1 MIFTF
6 KLWNRFLTPFIAHPL
21 HNRWTTWRHIDRSRQ
36 QQTRLERRVLIA
48 GILVFLIGAG
58 VLRVSDTTPWM
69 VLTVGLPLVIVSTGV
84 PIIMLTIGT
93 IYGLTCAVTVASN
106 IAYEKSQGRLALLRL
121 THYGTAGAVWSI
133 TTLTVQNQPLL
144 TRIRTL
150 LRPLYGLTIFVIGFP
165 TLLLFLPTTF
175 VDVSVLWET
184 EFDNYLNIM
193 LLVIFTGL
201 DYFQSGNLGAIA
213 GMSVATLED
222 NALNGGAGGRG
233 AALFLTLQVVSFMV
247 TSLVCLFFLPSL
259 AGDELIRYTLLCIVT
274 TLGCREVL
282 LIVAWSAVGGLVESG
297 SGELEAVAHIRARS
311 LPFRSAGR

>member
-36 QQTRLERRVLIA
+36 KQTRLERRALIA
-48 GILVFLIGAG
+48 SVVLFLVVAAA
-58 VLRVSDTTPWM
+58 LRVFNTAPWM
-69 VLTVGLPLVIVSTGV
+69 VLTVGLPLVVVSMGV
-84 PIIMLTIGT
+84 PFIMLTIGT
-93 IYGLTCAVTVASN
+93 VYGLTCAVTVANN
-106 IAYEKSQGRLALLRL
+106 IAYEKAQGRLALLRL

-150 LRPLYGLTIFVIGFP
+150 IRPLYGLTVFVIGFP

-175 VDVSVLWET
+175 GDASVLWET

-193 LLVIFTGL
+193 LLVTFTGL
-201 DYFQSGNLGAIA
+201 DYFQSGNLGTIA
-213 GMSVATLED
+213 GMSVATLDD

-247 TSLVCLFFLPSL
+247 TSLICLFFLPRL
-259 AGDELIRYTLLCIVT
+259 AGDDLIQYVLLCVVT
-274 TLGCREVL
+274 TFGCREVL
-282 LIVAWSAVGGLVESG
+282 LIGAWSAVGGLVESD
-297 SGELEAVAHIRARS
+297 SGELEAVAHIRPRS
-311 LPFRSAGR
+311 LPFRSAGQ